1 MPGQYLVPV
10 LSARASS
17 RTVLQAPVPS
27 PSTGPVLVLVL
38 MARCTFAPKNAAAV
52 VVDVVVVCLVCF
64 VSVPSDKVGGESDW
78 AAGGQRAHISERWK

>member
-38 MARCTFAPKNAAAV
+38 MARCTFAPKHAAAV
-52 VVDVVVVCLVCF
+52 VVDVVVVFWF
-64 VSVPSDKVGGESDW
+64 VLYPFR
-78 AAGGQRAHISERWK
+78 QTRWGANQTGRREASARI

>member
-38 MARCTFAPKNAAAV
+38 MARCTFAPQNAAAV
-52 VVDVVVVCLVCF
+52 VVDVVVVFWF
-64 VSVPSDKVGGESDW
+64 VLYPFRQTGKGANQTGRREAS
-78 AAGGQRAHISERWK
+78 ARI

>member
-17 RTVLQAPVPS
+17 RTILQAPVPS
-27 PSTGPVLVLVL
+27 PSTGPVLILVL

-52 VVDVVVVCLVCF
+52 VVDVVVVFWF
-64 VSVPSDKVGGESDW
+64 VLYPFRQTGWGASQTGRLEAST
-78 AAGGQRAHISERWK
+78 RI